1 MKKADLHIHTV
12 ATVRDHEF
20 TFSMDGLKQYVQDN
34 SLDLIAITNH
44 NIFDREQY
52 EAITEAILIPVFP
65 GVEVDVENGHL
76 LVIAD
81 PSDLDDFCEKCSKV
95 CLANGSN
102 PQSLITESEFISIF
116 CDLNKYILIPHYDK
130 SPALSLNLI
139 PNLRRC
145 ITCGEVSSK
154 KKFISMRKT
163 DDALVPVIFSDIRA
177 SEPIEGA
184 KDRQTYLDIDEISL
198 PSIKHAL
205 MDSTKVSLS
214 PEDGHTLLEITD
226 DGLKISTGL
235 TVVLGKRSSG
245 KSYTLNR
252 INDQFD
258 NAKYITQ
265 FSLLS
270 TDAETDKRRFE
281 EALRTKGDSITE
293 SFLAPFKA
301 VIDDVA
307 EINLE
312 QDEKELDDYLSA
324 LKKAANE
331 AERQDV
337 FSKCKMYQETKF
349 IAKDLTS
356 LEELVKAVD
365 LLLENREYKDIVL
378 SYLRKEDLLRLAI
391 DLRNKYIQE
400 HALEKRK
407 QYVNDIVESIK
418 KELQVRSSSTPIPD
432 VDFYEMYLHKK
443 KVEKFEEV
451 SCLLKQERVVEC
463 KNLFSFRVI
472 AKASPYSGAQA
483 LQRRSRSKQMFSD
496 IYGNYDRPYQYL
508 QGLKNKAELSP
519 TEYYKYFV
527 NISYEVLN
535 QFGTAASGGERSEY
549 NLLQELT
556 DAARSQILILDE
568 PESSFDNMFLKDG
581 VNTILKELSK
591 QIPVVIATHNNTIG
605 ASVHPDYL
613 IYTNK
618 RALEDGTVK
627 YELFFGYPSSTE
639 LIDVDGNAISRRDS
653 VLDCLEAG
661 EPAYIDRRN
670 SYEIF
675 AH

>member
-20 TFSMDGLKQYVQDN
+20 TFSMDSLKQYIKDN

-52 EAITEAILIPVFP
+52 EAITEAISIPVFP
-65 GVEVDVENGHL
+65 GVEVDIANGHL
-76 LVIAD
+76 LVIAN

-95 CLANGSN
+95 YSANGSN
-102 PQSLITESEFISIF
+102 SQSSITESEFVSIF

-163 DDALVPVIFSDIRA
+163 DDALVPVLFSDIRA

-184 KDRQTYLDIDEISL
+184 KDRQTYLDIDEIRL

-258 NAKYITQ
+258 NAKYIPQ
-265 FSLLS
+265 FSLLA

-281 EALRTKGDSITE
+281 KALRTKGDSITE
-293 SFLAPFKA
+293 NFLAPFKA
-301 VIDDVA
+301 VIDDVV

-312 QDEKELDDYLSA
+312 RDEKELDDYLSA

-349 IAKDLTS
+349 IAKDLTT
-356 LEELVKAVD
+356 LKELVKAVD

-400 HALEKRK
+400 HVLEKRK

-432 VDFYEMYLHKK
+432 VDFYEMYLHRR

-451 SCLLKQERVVEC
+451 SRLLKQERVVEC

-472 AKASPYSGAQA
+472 AKAAPYSGAQD

-496 IYGNYDRPYQYL
+496 IYGNYTRPYQYL
-508 QGLKNKAELSP
+508 QGLKNKNELSP

-618 RALEDGTVK
+618 RVLEDGTVK

>member
-12 ATVRDHEF
+12 ATVRDREF
-20 TFSMDGLKQYVQDN
+20 IFAMDGLKQYVQDN
-34 SLDLIAITNH
+34 GLDLIAITNH

-52 EAITEAILIPVFP
+52 ESIIQALSIPIFP

-76 LVIAD
+76 LVITE
-81 PSDLDDFCEKCSKV
+81 PTDLDDFCKKCAQV
-95 CLANGSN
+95 YLANGGN
-102 PQSLITESEFISIF
+102 PQSSITEREFVSIF

-130 SPALSLNLI
+130 SPALSLSLI
-139 PNLRRC
+139 PNISRH

-163 DDALVPVIFSDIRA
+163 ANALVPVLFSDLRA
-177 SEPIEGA
+177 SKPIEGA

-198 PSIKHAL
+198 SSIKHAL

-252 INDQFD
+252 INEQFD
-258 NAKYITQ
+258 NAKYIPQ

-270 TDAETDKRRFE
+270 TDAEKDKRHFE
-281 EALRTKGDSITE
+281 ETLRAKGDSITE
-293 SFLAPFKA
+293 NFLAPFKV
-301 VIDDVA
+301 VIDDVN

-312 QDEKELDDYLSA
+312 QDERELDDYLSA
-324 LKKAANE
+324 LKKAATE

-349 IAKDLTS
+349 STKDLS
-356 LEELVKAVD
+356 VLQELIKAVD
-365 LLLENREYKDIVL
+365 LLLENKEYKDIVL
-378 SYLRKEDLLRLAI
+378 RHLHRNDLLELAI
-391 DLRNKYIQE
+391 DLRKRYLRE
-400 HALEKRK
+400 LTLERKK

-451 SCLLKQERVVEC
+451 SQLLKQERVIEC

-472 AKASPYSGAQA
+472 AKAMPYIGAQA
-483 LQRRSRSKQMFSD
+483 LQRKSRSRMTFSD
-496 IYGNYDRPYQYL
+496 IYGYYDKPYQYL
-508 QGLKNKAELSP
+508 QGLKSKCELSA

-535 QFGTAASGGERSEY
+535 QYGTTASGGERSEY
-549 NLLQELT
+549 NLLQELS

-581 VNTILKELSK
+581 VNTLLKELSK

-627 YELFFGYPSSTE
+627 YELFFGYPSSAE
-639 LIDVDGNAISRRDS
+639 LVDAEGNAISRRDR

>member
-20 TFSMDGLKQYVQDN
+20 TFSMDSLKQYIKDN

-52 EAITEAILIPVFP
+52 EAITEAISIPVFP
-65 GVEVDVENGHL
+65 GVEVDIANGHL
-76 LVIAD
+76 LVIAN

-95 CLANGSN
+95 YSANGSN
-102 PQSLITESEFISIF
+102 SQSSITESEFVSIF

-163 DDALVPVIFSDIRA
+163 DDALVPVLFSDIRA

-184 KDRQTYLDIDEISL
+184 KDRQTYLDIDEIRL

-258 NAKYITQ
+258 NAKYIPQ
-265 FSLLS
+265 FSLLA

-281 EALRTKGDSITE
+281 KALRTKGDSITE
-293 SFLAPFKA
+293 NFLAPFKA
-301 VIDDVA
+301 VIDDVV

-312 QDEKELDDYLSA
+312 RDEKELDDYLSA

-349 IAKDLTS
+349 IAKDLTT
-356 LEELVKAVD
+356 LKELVKAVD

-400 HALEKRK
+400 HVLEKRK

-432 VDFYEMYLHKK
+432 VDFYEMYLHRR

-451 SCLLKQERVVEC
+451 SRLLKQERVVEC

-472 AKASPYSGAQA
+472 AKAAPYSGAQD

-496 IYGNYDRPYQYL
+496 IYGNYTRPYQYL
-508 QGLKNKAELSP
+508 QGLKNKNELSP

-618 RALEDGTVK
+618 RVLEDGTVK

-661 EPAYIDRRN
+661 EPA
-670 SYEIF
+670 F
-675 AH
+675 